1 MESIKEIRPYS
12 ELSSDKKEQVTIM
25 FDRIARRYDLLN
37 HLLSFNTDRCWRK
50 KLVRLPGIR
59 KAEKILDVAAGTGD
73 LSLLAAEMLKA
84 RIVATDI
91 SEGML
96 RIATSK
102 IQRKGYQDRIRCVI
116 ADAEKLPFDA
126 DAFDAVMVAF
136 GVRNFGNPS
145 KGLSEM
151 FRVVR
156 PGGTVA
162 ILEFSVPRM
171 PLFRHL
177 YLFYFRRVVPFIGR
191 LVSGDSDAYRYLNR
205 SAEAFPQGEH
215 FCRML
220 RGAGF
225 AVADS
230 FPVTLGVARIYT
242 GVKPGHVKIG

>member
-25 FDRIARRYDLLN
+25 FDRIARWYDLLN
-37 HLLSFNTDRCWRK
+37 HLLSFNADRCWRK
-50 KLVRLPGIR
+50 KLICLPGIR
-59 KAEKILDVAAGTGD
+59 KAEKILDIAAGTGD
-73 LSLLAAEMLKA
+73 LSILAAKILKA
-84 RIVATDI
+84 QIVATDI

-96 RIATSK
+96 RIAMSK
-102 IQRKGYQDRIRCVI
+102 IQRKGYQDRIQCVL

-126 DAFDAVMVAF
+126 DAFDAIMVAF
-136 GVRNFGNPS
+136 GVRNFENPV

-151 FRVVR
+151 FRIVR

-162 ILEFSVPRM
+162 ILEFSVPRI

-177 YLFYFRRVVPFIGR
+177 YLFYFRKVVPFIGR

-205 SAEAFPQGEH
+205 SVEAFPQGEN

-220 RGAGF
+220 KDAGF
-225 AVADS
+225 TVADS
-230 FPVTLGVARIYT
+230 FPVTLGIARIYV
-242 GVKPGHVKIG
+242 GVKSGVVKIG